1 MNQSTILTG
10 EYYLHEN
17 RDVIYKP
24 HGIDDPDS
32 PFVVRIWQVAA
43 IGKTAQDYTEWLL
56 ALHVLGANEKRIRE
70 LAALNHL
77 HEFVENWEYIVF
89 GKENNKETNHEN

>member
-1 MNQSTILTG
+1 MNPSTILKG

-43 IGKTAQDYTEWLL
+43 IGKTPLDYTLWLL
-56 ALHVLGANEKRIRE
+56 ELNFLGVNEKRIRE

-77 HEFVENWEYIVF
+77 HEFVQNWDYIVF
-89 GKENNKETNHEN
+89 GFWEQNKKES